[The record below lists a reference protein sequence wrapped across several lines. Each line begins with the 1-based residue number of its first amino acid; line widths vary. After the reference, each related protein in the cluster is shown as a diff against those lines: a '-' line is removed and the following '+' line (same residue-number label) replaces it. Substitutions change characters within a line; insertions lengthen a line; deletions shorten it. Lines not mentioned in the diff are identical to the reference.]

1 MLRANHPFRRGGTL
15 KGLFCKP
22 CQPMP
27 RLSQAHAA
35 APPPQQSGFLLPL
48 AIVCT
53 LLLLSATSLQLALLQ
68 GQKVQNSQH
77 LRNDKDDLLVSAA
90 HATAAQLLGG
100 YSCLRDQPLANW
112 SATAQAA
119 GCPRGLEPQR
129 LIRSELWGRTVEIS
143 DWVPLSGA
151 DKGGVLSLRL
161 VDGGD
166 SNRFVV
172 RFQPAQPLQEVL

>member
-1 MLRANHPFRRGGTL
+1 
-15 KGLFCKP
+15 
-22 CQPMP
+22 MP
-27 RLSQAHAA
+27 RLPLAHAA

-53 LLLLSATSLQLALLQ
+53 LLLLLSTTSLQLALLQ
-68 GQKVQNSQH
+68 NQKVQNAQQVRIENEDM
-77 LRNDKDDLLVSAA
+77 LMSAA
-90 HATAAQLLGG
+90 HATAAQLLGR

-112 SATAQAA
+112 IATAQAA
-119 GCPRGLEPQR
+119 GCPTGLEPQR
-129 LIRSELWGRTVEIS
+129 LIRSELWGHTVEIN

-161 VDGGD
+161 VDDDD

-172 RFQPAQPLQEVL
+172 HFQPAQPLQEAL